1 MTPKPM
7 KLVTKIRDR
16 LWLYDYLHQWN
27 EYDFMH
33 LASSEEFFVWT
44 VRRPNY
50 PADRVWSLSLEDIP
64 NNER

>member
-7 KLVTKIRDR
+7 KSVTKIGDR

-33 LASSEEFFVWT
+33 LAPSEESFVWT

-50 PADRVWSLSLEDIP
+50 AVDRM
-64 NNER
+64 